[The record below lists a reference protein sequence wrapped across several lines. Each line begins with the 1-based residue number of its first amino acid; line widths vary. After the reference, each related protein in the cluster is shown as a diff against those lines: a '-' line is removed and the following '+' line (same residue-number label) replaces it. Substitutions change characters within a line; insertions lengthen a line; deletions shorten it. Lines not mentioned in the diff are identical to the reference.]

1 MFSTSNPADCA
12 AIALAYT
19 LKTAEMSDLPK
30 LPKIGQSDSAFKQGM
45 NEYFAALGARITD
58 GTPEN
63 AAFERK
69 QIGELAEFIEANLLD
84 ELADQGCAEGFLLN
98 GLAGLS
104 RDFKSIEVY
113 RGRVRSAACRQ
124 VWYKYNH

>member
-1 MFSTSNPADCA
+1 MFDPRT
-12 AIALAYT
+12 
-19 LKTAEMSDLPK
+19 DLPR
-30 LPKIGQSDSAFKQGM
+30 LPKIGQSDFEFNKSM
-45 NEYFAALGARITD
+45 SDYFAALDARITD

-63 AAFERK
+63 SAFERK
-69 QIGELAEFIEANLLD
+69 QIDELAEFIEANLLD
-84 ELADQGCAEGFLLN
+84 ELADQGCVEGFLLN

-104 RDFKSIEVY
+104 RDFKGLEAY